1 MKVLLV
7 AEESAGIRCLRQ
19 LVKSGRELVGVV
31 ASPTPGDARV
41 PSVWGVAQT
50 LGLRC
55 WPIECVKQA
64 ELARTLEGE
73 NLDVLLNIHS
83 LRVIHESSLEAA
95 RYGGFNLHPGPL
107 PRYAGLNA
115 PSWAIYNGETC
126 HSVTLHKM
134 AAGIDTGPIVFES
147 SFDITE
153 ADTGLSVMTKCVE
166 SGLPLVQRLLET
178 LEQDPDSLPLVPQD
192 LSRRRYFGREVP
204 HAGRLCWEQ
213 PAERVVRFVCASDYY
228 PFTSPWGHPTA
239 RMNGCNIGILKARP
253 TGRAAAGPP
262 GTVMSKESDGVTIA
276 CLDDDII
283 VRLVLFEGKVAAAR
297 DVLQVGQRLF
307 DG

>member
-1 MKVLLV
+1 M
-7 AEESAGIRCLRQ
+7 
-19 LVKSGRELVGVV
+19 
-31 ASPTPGDARV
+31 
-41 PSVWGVAQT
+41 WGVAQT

-55 WPIECVKQA
+55 WPIECAKQA
-64 ELARTLEGE
+64 EFARTLEAE
-73 NLDVLLNIHS
+73 NLDILLNIHS
-83 LRVIHESSLEAA
+83 LCVIHESLLEAA

-107 PRYAGLNA
+107 PGYAGLNA
-115 PSWAIYNGETC
+115 PSWAIYNGETR

-147 SFDITE
+147 SFDIAE

-166 SGLPLVQRLLET
+166 AGLPLVQRLLET
-178 LEQDPDSLPLVPQD
+178 LEQDPESLPLMPQD

-213 PAERVVRFVCASDYY
+213 SAERVVRFVCASDYY
-228 PFTSPWGHPTA
+228 PFASPWGHPTA
-239 RMNGCNIGILKARP
+239 RTVGGKIGILKARP
-253 TGRAAAGPP
+253 TGRAAAGVP

-276 CLDDDII
+276 CLDDDIF
-283 VRLVLFEGKVAAAR
+283 VRLVSVEGKVVAAT
-297 DVLQVGQRLF
+297 DVLEVGQRLF